1 MTRTFTGKPSN
12 ENIMTQS
19 SSHFHSNIHLKTQEK
34 VSPPKPVELIASQK
48 KIDPVKQHR
57 TIVPQSEKQQVTVK
71 KPNRPVSAS
80 SRNNIRLSSAVCYTD
95 KSQKVPSFYSRP
107 GPASYQKETM
117 LEVLS
122 KHNKSQEAL
131 ISSTGFPKGFYL
143 KTLPKHRFIDFSKR
157 EIHQAILENNFGSDI
172 INEDFSDL
180 NFSNVQNDKKL
191 EILKP
196 DLN

>member
-1 MTRTFTGKPSN
+1 
-12 ENIMTQS
+12 
-19 SSHFHSNIHLKTQEK
+19 
-34 VSPPKPVELIASQK
+34 
-48 KIDPVKQHR
+48 
-57 TIVPQSEKQQVTVK
+57 
-71 KPNRPVSAS
+71 
-80 SRNNIRLSSAVCYTD
+80 
-95 KSQKVPSFYSRP
+95 
-107 GPASYQKETM
+107 M

-157 EIHQAILENNFGSDI
+157 EIHQAILENNFGSDF